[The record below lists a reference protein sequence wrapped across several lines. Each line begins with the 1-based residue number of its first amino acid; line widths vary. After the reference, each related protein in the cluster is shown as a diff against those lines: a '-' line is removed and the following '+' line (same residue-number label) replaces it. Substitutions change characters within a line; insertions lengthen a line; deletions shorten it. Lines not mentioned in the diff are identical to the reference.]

1 MKIFNKNN
9 LEKNKLIKNFTT
21 ELNMQKQLIFPFCL
35 SINHSVEIGNSL
47 YLTSEYCSGNNLTF
61 YKNRKLFEENSI
73 KLYIAE
79 IILTIEYLHKLEYSC
94 KSLSLENIL
103 IAGDN
108 HIKLANLKL
117 NKIEFTYEDGNKI
130 CSGVGEDIYSI
141 GCILYELISGIP
153 PLFITNLNFITKKKE
168 EELFLFDYFSDNL
181 KDLLSK
187 LLGKEPKKRI
197 GFKNKKELKNHP
209 WFKNINWDNLLIKC
223 SNPSINFS
231 LIKKEIEESF
241 HNS

>member
-1 MKIFNKNN
+1 
-9 LEKNKLIKNFTT
+9 
-21 ELNMQKQLIFPFCL
+21 
-35 SINHSVEIGNSL
+35 
-47 YLTSEYCSGNNLTF
+47 
-61 YKNRKLFEENSI
+61 
-73 KLYIAE
+73 
-79 IILTIEYLHKLEYSC
+79 LHKLEYSC

-103 IAGDN
+103 ITGDN